1 MQLDAQQGRFLVET
15 ARMVV
20 EEYVL
25 HMSPIEVPADAPDA
39 LREKA
44 GVFVT
49 LATYPDRDLRGCIG
63 HPYADSPLLDALFD
77 SAVSACSK
85 DPRFQPVRKDEL
97 DGIVVEVTVLT
108 PPQVVRVR
116 KPSDLPKQVEVGRH
130 GLIVRKG
137 WYQGLLL
144 PQVPVEQGWDAEEF
158 LSQTCRKAGLPMTAW
173 IDEDTEVSRFEGFI
187 FGEEKPKGEVVRK
200 D

>member
-1 MQLDAQQGRFLVET
+1 
-15 ARMVV
+15 MVV